1 MTVQIRTSGWR
12 NLVCC
17 IGALLAIEASPARA
31 FGSEGHQTI
40 GAIAEQQLV
49 GSRAEREVK
58 GILLSG
64 ETLSS
69 VSIWADCAKG
79 YCGAL
84 TDEMKTF
91 VHANPRHHDYHFAD
105 VPYQLER
112 YQFPGVGT
120 GENDV
125 VHILQ
130 QCISVLRGKTGAA
143 DNPHDLT
150 RRQALLLL
158 VHLVGD
164 VHQPLHVGTGYID
177 DNDDFVIPLTQAD
190 VDDGKVLSTHGDNY
204 LQLGSRPLH
213 SYWDTDVIKS
223 AMRRAKGTSPVD
235 YAALLISRV
244 PSPPSATDDAASWP
258 ERWANESLAL
268 AKRAHELVAIGERTE
283 AQDRYGG
290 THVAWPVT
298 VPLSY
303 LRMAPR
309 TAEKAIANAGYRLAE
324 VLRTIWP

>member
-1 MTVQIRTSGWR
+1 MTLQIHSSGWR
-12 NLVCC
+12 SFLWCV
-17 IGALLAIEASPARA
+17 GVLLALCANSPAA
-31 FGSEGHQTI
+31 FGNEGHQI
-40 GAIAEQQLV
+40 VGDIADQQLA
-49 GSRAEREVK
+49 GSHAEREVK
-58 GILLSG
+58 RLLLPG

-69 VSIWADCAKG
+69 VSVWADCAKS

-91 VHANPRHHDYHFAD
+91 VRANPRHHDYHFAD

-112 YQFPGVGT
+112 YQFPSVGT
-120 GENDV
+120 SENDV

-130 QCISVLRGKTGAA
+130 QCVSVLRGNTGAA
-143 DNPHDLT
+143 ENPHRLT
-150 RRQALLLL
+150 GRQAPLLLA
-158 VHLVGD
+158 HLVGD

-177 DNDDFVIPLTQAD
+177 DNDDFVIPSSQAD

-213 SYWDTDVIKS
+213 SYCDTDTIKS
-223 AMRRAKGTSPVD
+223 AMRRAKRTSPVD
-235 YAALLISRV
+235 YATWLLTTR
-244 PSPPSATDDAASWP
+244 PAPPHEVGDPASWP

-268 AKRAHELVAIGERTE
+268 AKTAHETVSIGERTE

-290 THVAWPVT
+290 SHVTWPVT

-303 LRMAPR
+303 LRTAPS
-309 TAEKAIANAGYRLAE
+309 TAEKAIANAGYRLTE
-324 VLRTIWP
+324 VLRAIWP